1 MVSIAKKTKSP
12 YDNHLP
18 VARRVPTVSR
28 MTLKIE
34 SAFDGKTVTLRLCGR
49 IEGDH
54 LDAIQAEVRRY
65 TPRLVF
71 DLGEAT
77 LVDRDVVRFL
87 AAQEVEGVE
96 LLECPRYIREWI
108 ARERSQ
114 QCSFN
119 PAEEETEL

>member
-1 MVSIAKKTKSP
+1 M
-12 YDNHLP
+12 
-18 VARRVPTVSR
+18 ARRVLSESR

-34 SAFDGKTVTLRLCGR
+34 SAFDGKTATLRLCGR

-54 LDAIQAEVRRY
+54 LDAIEAEIRRFL
-65 TPRLVF
+65 PHLVF

-77 LVDRDVVRFL
+77 LVDREVVRFL
-87 AAQEVEGVE
+87 AAQEVDGVV

-114 QCSFN
+114 ECSFN
-119 PAEEETEL
+119 PIEKENEL

>member
-1 MVSIAKKTKSP
+1 
-12 YDNHLP
+12 
-18 VARRVPTVSR
+18 

-34 SAFDGKTVTLRLCGR
+34 SGFDGKTATLRLCGR

-87 AAQEVEGVE
+87 AAQEVDGVV
-96 LLECPRYIREWI
+96 LLECPRFIREWI

-114 QCSFN
+114 ECSFN
-119 PAEEETEL
+119 PTEKEDEP